1 MFIFGER
8 VIFIKALRMVI
19 ITVIMGILATGCS
32 SKTQNIPNIEIS
44 INQYIEMF
52 NLGVN
57 SNEDVKS
64 SLIDV
69 STVEETDISDG
80 EFAGL
85 KCFKYTNAENIVF
98 NFYADDTDSN
108 INKLEVIFDGNT
120 QTNDQLTL
128 FYAYVYLSMYIIEN
142 YDILMNG
149 DGQVSDI
156 ADRIYKELDSESGEF
171 VSGDKAQ
178 YSLSWGDGSE
188 SFVFTFNAMPLE

>member
-1 MFIFGER
+1 
-8 VIFIKALRMVI
+8 
-19 ITVIMGILATGCS
+19 MGILITGCS
-32 SKTQNIPNIEIS
+32 SKTQNIPRIEIS
-44 INQYIEMF
+44 ANQYIEMF

-57 SNEDVKS
+57 STEDVES
-64 SLIDV
+64 SLIDE
-69 STVEETDISDG
+69 STMEETDISNGDL
-80 EFAGL
+80 AGL
-85 KCFKYTNAENIVF
+85 KKITYTNGENIVF

-108 INKLEVIFDGNT
+108 INKMEIIFDGNT

-149 DGQVSDI
+149 DGQVSDT

-188 SFVFTFNAMPLE
+188 SFVLTFNAIPLE